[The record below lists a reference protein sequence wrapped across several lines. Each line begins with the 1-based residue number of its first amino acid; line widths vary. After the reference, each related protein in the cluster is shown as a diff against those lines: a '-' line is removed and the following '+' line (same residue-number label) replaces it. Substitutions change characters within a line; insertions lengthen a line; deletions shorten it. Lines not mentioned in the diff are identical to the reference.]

1 MNNFDETV
9 FVKQL
14 TNLAP
19 GWVDAINK
27 YGLMYEVFSTFLNDF
42 GYVQTMSDE
51 EFLQRVNSAM
61 LEWDI

>member
-1 MNNFDETV
+1 MMKYNETNFVER
-9 FVKQL
+9 L

-19 GWVDAINK
+19 GWVDAIDK

-42 GYVQTMSDE
+42 GDVQAMSDE
-51 EFLQRVNSAM
+51 DFLQRVNSAM

>member
-1 MNNFDETV
+1 MKYNETD
-9 FVKQL
+9 FVKRL

-19 GWVDAINK
+19 GWVDAIDK

-42 GYVQTMSDE
+42 GDVQTMSDE
-51 EFLQRVNSAM
+51 DFLQRVNSAM